1 MSDSPHSGEK
11 VPPRSSNEGMN
22 SSDSSENSL
31 DPQALAALIDG
42 RLTGPERDALLAR
55 LAASDDDAALFSDAV
70 AVSAELLGDEQRAAA
85 PTAKPA
91 RSSFRGQTWLAL
103 ALAAGIVAVA
113 ATAVLTRED
122 GARTFAQLLARPAAY
137 PAGMDASPWSDAR
150 SSGAVLSERSR
161 SIRLGALATELEL
174 RVAAADAS
182 AGQPADAIVE
192 HLAGVPGSGPV
203 AELFRQLRAP
213 AGAADATV
221 TQAVDQLRAI
231 VDTDWF
237 TIGAWLQA
245 ARVAASR
252 SDAAFFATG
261 ESRRAQELLVR
272 RVQGEAALSAAA
284 SQLAEQLR
292 AANPDWDAVQ
302 AQLTSLLT
310 DII

>member
-1 MSDSPHSGEK
+1 
-11 VPPRSSNEGMN
+11 MN
-22 SSDSSENSL
+22 SFDSSENSL

-42 RLTGPERDALLAR
+42 RLTGPEREALLAR

-85 PTAKPA
+85 PSARPTRTAL
-91 RSSFRGQTWLAL
+91 RGQTWLAL

-113 ATAVLTRED
+113 ATALLTRED

-150 SSGAVLSERSR
+150 STGIVLSERSR
-161 SIRLGALATELEL
+161 STRLGALATELEL
-174 RVAAADAS
+174 RVAAADPS

-203 AELFRQLRAP
+203 AALFRQLRAP
-213 AGAADATV
+213 TGSADAASV
-221 TQAVDQLRAI
+221 GHAVDRLRAI
-231 VDTDWF
+231 VDAEWF
-237 TIGAWLQA
+237 TVGAWLQA

-252 SDAAFFATG
+252 SDAAFFASD
-261 ESRRAQELLVR
+261 ESRRAQALLAR
-272 RVQGEAALSAAA
+272 RLQDDATLSAAA
-284 SQLAEQLR
+284 SQLAEQLG
-292 AANPDWDAVQ
+292 AANPDWAAVQ
-302 AQLTSLLT
+302 AQLTLLLA